1 MKRSIRELV
10 PENCAEDMEVLAP
23 AYLEIW
29 NHPDNLRFLSFTGR
43 AFEDEQ
49 LRQWCGAHLQ
59 AGVRYFGAF
68 RPERRL
74 AAMLLTRQNPTEGFE
89 LLSIGEYDVQL

>member
-1 MKRSIRELV
+1 MKNSIRELV
-10 PENCAEDMEVLAP
+10 PENCAADMEVLAP

-59 AGVRYFGAF
+59 AGVKYSGAF
-68 RPERRL
+68 SPERRL
-74 AAMLLTRQNPTEGFE
+74 TAILLTRQNPTEGFE
-89 LLSIGEYDVQL
+89 LLSVGEYDVQL